1 MHLNAQ
7 KMLKSCIREPL
18 NLLESV
24 DDGTDTKKIQEEEGE
39 KNHNNNNKKDQDNH
53 LPPVT

>member
-7 KMLKSCIREPL
+7 K
-18 NLLESV
+18 
-24 DDGTDTKKIQEEEGE
+24 TDTKKIQKEEGE
-39 KNHNNNNKKDQDNH
+39 KNHNNKKDQENH